1 MTLRSPAPFVV
12 AAVFIAIA
20 AAGCSSG
27 SHQAQVAA
35 LPTSAASGGSPSA
48 SASAGAPASASASAG
63 VPASSRPRERLD
75 ESTSQLE
82 ALDAPWNKC
91 LAAHGAS
98 GKVSGK
104 GTSGMSAAVVPPS
117 VEAAAEA
124 ACANLKPLPPWQYDP
139 ANPQAM
145 GFVQQVVAC
154 LHQHG
159 VKYAQVQN
167 PPGQGRIEI
176 ALGGPQN
183 DQASIIE
190 GLQLI
195 PTCDQQV
202 LRENASNSTS
212 S

>member
-1 MTLRSPAPFVV
+1 MALSAPPARTV

-20 AAGCSSG
+20 AVGCSSG

-35 LPTSAASGGSPSA
+35 VPASTAGAESPSA
-48 SASAGAPASASASAG
+48 SASIGAAT
-63 VPASSRPRERLD
+63 SSRPRERLD
-75 ESTSQLE
+75 EGTSQIE
-82 ALDAPWNKC
+82 ALYASWNQC
-91 LAAHGAS
+91 LAAHGA
-98 GKVSGK
+98 GK
-104 GTSGMSAAVVPPS
+104 GARVAQAVETAAQ
-117 VEAAAEA
+117 A
-124 ACANLKPLPPWQYDP
+124 ACAHLQPLPPWQYDP
-139 ANPQAM
+139 ANPKAL

-183 DQASIIE
+183 DQASITG

-202 LRENASNSTS
+202 LHENAGNGTS
-212 S
+212 P

>member
-1 MTLRSPAPFVV
+1 MTLRSSAPFVV
-12 AAVFIAIA
+12 AAAFIAIA
-20 AAGCSSG
+20 TAGCSSG
-27 SHQAQVAA
+27 NHQAQVAA
-35 LPTSAASGGSPSA
+35 LPTGAASGGSP
-48 SASAGAPASASASAG
+48 SASASAG

-82 ALDAPWNKC
+82 ALAAPWNEC
-91 LAAHGAS
+91 IAAHGGN

-104 GTSGMSAAVVPPS
+104 GTSGMSAATVQPA

-145 GFVQQVVAC
+145 GFVQHVVAC

-167 PPGQGRIEI
+167 APGQDQIEI

-183 DQASIIE
+183 DQASINA

-202 LRENASNSTS
+202 VRENASNSTS